1 MSEIDERPDFDWV
14 HFLRLAEQLND
25 LVVTGVDVEAQ
36 QRSAISRAYYAAFNL
51 SRIYLESEGY
61 GPYAADASAH
71 GEVKRAFNHADD
83 RVRKSIGQRLDA
95 LRESRNWSDY
105 SSVVAANWLD
115 LAKVAVS
122 RAKEIEKSL
131 QSLAVRKR
139 R

>member
-1 MSEIDERPDFDWV
+1 MTDGPERPDFEWV

-25 LVVTGVDVEAQ
+25 LVVANVDVEAQ

-51 SRIYLESEGY
+51 AKGYLESEGY
-61 GPYAADASAH
+61 GPYAEDASAH
-71 GEVKRAFNHADD
+71 GEVKRAFNRTED

-105 SSVVAANWLD
+105 NTVVAANWSD
-115 LAKVAVS
+115 LAKIAIS
-122 RAKEIEKSL
+122 RATEIEKSL
-131 QSLAVRKR
+131 QALATRQR